1 MPLEGLLKLVE
12 TLSSRIDEHGDTLR
26 QSEALTR
33 YALINPL
40 LRELGWDTADPAHV
54 IPEYR
59 SGGGRADYALLSG
72 GKPAVMVE
80 AKSLGTSLRD
90 AVLSQGINYC
100 LMEGTKHFAVTD
112 GQCWEIYETHRPVPI
127 DEKRIIA
134 FDLKGQ
140 SPAAESLKALA
151 LWRAGVESGHVAA
164 AQVPVVETI
173 QDQPTP
179 MEPSASSPQPT
190 TPRPD
195 EHEWKP
201 LSELDPQPGFA
212 PPVEVQFPDGSVAPV
227 TAWNSILVEA
237 VRWLINGNYLNAG
250 HLPIQTP
257 NSVAYRVSASP
268 AHSSGNQFHSHEQIG
283 MYHVKSMETS
293 DRSSMPLD
301 SSSSTLARPRCS
313 SRSGSPDAAGV
324 WTW

>member
-1 MPLEGLLKLVE
+1 MPLESLLKLVE
-12 TLSSRIDEHGDTLR
+12 TLRCRMDEHSDALR

-33 YALINPL
+33 YALIDPL
-40 LRELGWDTADPAHV
+40 LRELGWDTADPARV

-59 SGGGRADYALLSG
+59 SGVGSSDYALLLN
-72 GKPAVMVE
+72 GKPVMMVE
-80 AKSLGTSLRD
+80 AKKLGTPLRD
-90 AVLSQGINYC
+90 SVLSQGINYC
-100 LMEGTKHFAVTD
+100 LMEGTKHFTVTD

-127 DEKRIIA
+127 DEKRIVA

-179 MEPSASSPQPT
+179 MEPSASDPQPT
-190 TPRPD
+190 TPHPD
-195 EHEWKP
+195 EHGWKP
-201 LSELDPQPGFA
+201 LSELDPQPGSV
-212 PPVEVQFPDGSVAPV
+212 PPVEVQFPGGSVAPV

-237 VRWLINGNYLNAG
+237 VRWLINGNHLNTS

-257 NSVAYRVSASP
+257 NSIAYRVSASP
-268 AHSSGNQFHSHEQIG
+268 AHPSGNQFHSREQIG
-283 MYHVKSMETS
+283 MFYVEKHGNVGQILNATRFIIEHVGQDPAQFKVRFS
-293 DRSSMPLD
+293 
-301 SSSSTLARPRCS
+301 
-313 SRSGSPDAAGV
+313 
-324 WTW
+324 